1 MDGKKCVEIDR
12 LAVMKE
18 ERGSIVP
25 LGLMTLA
32 YLFAR
37 ADGAERLFLDV
48 FSDEMKHI
56 GMYRKLGFQ
65 IIGEYTAPLPVTVM
79 MLDYRTDYEKN
90 TRAMEHF
97 VKPFMSRLV
106 RRLDFSETE
115 RQRILETV
123 ESITAGTLV

>member
-1 MDGKKCVEIDR
+1 
-12 LAVMKE
+12 
-18 ERGSIVP
+18 
-25 LGLMTLA
+25 
-32 YLFAR
+32 
-37 ADGAERLFLDV
+37 
-48 FSDEMKHI
+48 
-56 GMYRKLGFQ
+56 
-65 IIGEYTAPLPVTVM
+65 M

-123 ESITAGTLV
+123 ESITAATLV